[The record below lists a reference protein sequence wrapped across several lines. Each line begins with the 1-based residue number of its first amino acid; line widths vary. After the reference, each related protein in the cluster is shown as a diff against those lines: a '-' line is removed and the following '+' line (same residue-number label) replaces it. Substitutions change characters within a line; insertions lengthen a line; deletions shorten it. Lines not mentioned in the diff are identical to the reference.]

1 MGRSNRVRP
10 ARLAAKLRQIRTA
23 LGLTQE
29 QMIERLNYSAS
40 RLYPQNISGF
50 ETGERE
56 PSLLVILAYARTV
69 GLSTDYLIDDSLDL
83 PAKLPSKPKHLTNQK
98 A

>member
-29 QMIERLNYSAS
+29 QMIERLDYSAS
-40 RLYPQNISGF
+40 PLYPQNISGF

-56 PSLLVILAYARTV
+56 PSLLVILAYARCV
-69 GLSTDYLIDDSLDL
+69 SLSTDYLIDDNLPLPKKL
-83 PAKLPSKPKHLTNQK
+83 PASSRKRVM
-98 A
+98 